1 MSTAT
6 KPRTDHQL
14 QQAIES
20 ELEWT
25 PDVDAAD
32 IGVSVEDGA
41 VTLSGELDD
50 YAERIAAKRAATRV
64 RGVTAVVDNMTV
76 RSQDSTWA
84 VSDTDIGKAV
94 VSALKASSTVPDTV
108 KAEIKAGVVILTGR
122 VQWDFQRNAAR
133 RAVEHLRGV
142 VSVDSRITLSP
153 RASSKDTAHLIKEAL
168 VRNAS
173 VDADRVTVIADGTVV
188 TLTGTV
194 TSWSERNQAG
204 YAAWSSPHV
213 TEVHNL
219 ITVAG
224 I

>member
-1 MSTAT
+1 MTTAT
-6 KPRTDHQL
+6 KLQTDHQL
-14 QQAIES
+14 QQAVES

-32 IGVSVEDGA
+32 VGVSVEDGS
-41 VTLSGELDD
+41 VTLSGELDN
-50 YAERIAAKRAATRV
+50 YAERMAAKRAALRV
-64 RGVTAVVDNMTV
+64 NGVAAVVDNITIRA
-76 RSQDSTWA
+76 RSTSWA

-94 VSALKASSTVPDTV
+94 VSALKSSLTVPDTV
-108 KAEIKAGVVILTGR
+108 KAEIKAGVVILTGQ

-153 RASSKDTAHLIKEAL
+153 RASSKDTTRLIKEAL

-173 VDADRVTVIADGTVV
+173 VDADHITVIADGTTV

-194 TSWSERNQAG
+194 RSWSERNQAG

-219 ITVAG
+219 INVAG
-224 I
+224 V